1 MYPLR
6 RIRPFAAAM
15 AFAGAVALSGCA
27 ATNVGS
33 YLASQAD
40 LTRYHSFA
48 WATPDHF
55 ETGDPRLDNNPF
67 FQDRAQAAIEKE
79 LASRGFEKTT
89 AGSAALIVHYY
100 LNVKQQIHADE
111 AEQVQAN
118 QTEEQ
123 SGYGTGSAP
132 YVYDDSTLVI
142 DLVDARTDKLVWR
155 GWVEGSV
162 EGAIDNQR
170 ADGAAD
176 RQGGRPHSDQA
187 AEALLERRASAAG
200 SMAPPGRQS
209 AGSANTAKRPCRA
222 WRDRKNRNR
231 RLPEHLLGR
240 RPEQEPAGA
249 AQSTGSHD
257 DEIGPE
263 SGGPLDDD
271 RGGFAEG
278 DGVADGPC
286 RQRAT
291 L

>member
-6 RIRPFAAAM
+6 QMRSLTMAIAM
-15 AFAGAVALSGCA
+15 TSAIMFSGCA

-67 FQDRAQAAIEKE
+67 FQDRVQAAIEKE
-79 LASRGFEKTT
+79 LASRGVEKTA

-162 EGAIDNQR
+162 EGAIDNQQLMEQQIDR
-170 ADGAAD
+170 AVT
-176 RQGGRPHSDQA
+176 RILTKLP
-187 AEALLERRASAAG
+187 
-200 SMAPPGRQS
+200 
-209 AGSANTAKRPCRA
+209 
-222 WRDRKNRNR
+222 
-231 RLPEHLLGR
+231 RL
-240 RPEQEPAGA
+240 
-249 AQSTGSHD
+249 S
-257 DEIGPE
+257 
-263 SGGPLDDD
+263 
-271 RGGFAEG
+271 
-278 DGVADGPC
+278 
-286 RQRAT
+286 
-291 L
+291 